1 MLARPT
7 ATQNTTQRMMH
18 MLPYAKCVIPDSTYS
33 VSSCVISLIPSIP
46 SWEGP
51 KSDEQGPKSS
61 LLLFKTRKE
70 KVCVQSILDV
80 SLIILAGS
88 DFVHECI

>member
-1 MLARPT
+1 M
-7 ATQNTTQRMMH
+7 Q
-18 MLPYAKCVIPDSTYS
+18 S
-33 VSSCVISLIPSIP
+33 VSYRTVRTQCLLVSLVLFLPFPVGKDQKVMS
-46 SWEGP
+46 
-51 KSDEQGPKSS
+51 KGPKSS